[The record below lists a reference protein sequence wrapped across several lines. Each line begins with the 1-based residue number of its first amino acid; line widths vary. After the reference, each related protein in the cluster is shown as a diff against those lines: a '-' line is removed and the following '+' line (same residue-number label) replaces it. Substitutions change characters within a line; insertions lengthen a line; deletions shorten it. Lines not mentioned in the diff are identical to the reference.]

1 MLLVLFHL
9 PCQVRLDA
17 TSVTSDIH
25 IFFNVLVFIF
35 SVETVC
41 EISTAFH
48 FVTHII
54 CFVIKGTFFSDN
66 WFFEFKLALN

>member
-25 IFFNVLVFIF
+25 IFF

>member
-1 MLLVLFHL
+1 
-9 PCQVRLDA
+9 LDA

-25 IFFNVLVFIF
+25 VFVDFLVFIF
-35 SVETVC
+35 PVHTVC

-48 FVTHII
+48 IVTHII
-54 CFVIKGTFFSDN
+54 RFVIKGPFFSDN